1 MIITRRVREAGID
14 KVISPHRLRATC
26 SLYVK
31 KGEPCNGVPRV
42 GRNLRDATLAESII
56 DVHPAVPRCTPLYPA
71 VPRPTLRNQE
81 ERAIEEG
88 A

>member
-31 KGEPCNGVPRV
+31 KGEPRNGVPRV

-56 DVHPAVPRCTPLYPA
+56 DVHPAV
-71 VPRPTLRNQE
+71 VPTLRNQQ